1 MMFRLILYIGI
12 LSVAACTCPRENQ
25 RLQTGD
31 LLFQCGTGAMTE
43 AIAEATGRGETLK
56 FTHVGIAIIG
66 NRADSILE
74 ATSDGGVRMT
84 ALTDFLA
91 KSARIDGR
99 PAVVAKRLKDTTGI
113 AAAVRKARTRIGAPY
128 DYSFLPDNGRYY
140 CSELVYESYLRP
152 DGTHCF
158 TARPMNFRAPDGTM
172 PHYWTELFER
182 LDEPIPEGV
191 AGTNPND
198 MSREANLEE
207 IHRWF

>member
-74 ATSDGGVRMT
+74 ATTNGGVRMT
-84 ALTDFLA
+84 
-91 KSARIDGR
+91 
-99 PAVVAKRLKDTTGI
+99 
-113 AAAVRKARTRIGAPY
+113 
-128 DYSFLPDNGRYY
+128 
-140 CSELVYESYLRP
+140 YL
-152 DGTHCF
+152 
-158 TARPMNFRAPDGTM
+158 NN
-172 PHYWTELFER
+172 
-182 LDEPIPEGV
+182 IQ
-191 AGTNPND
+191 NK
-198 MSREANLEE
+198 
-207 IHRWF
+207 